1 MPSCIIHSF
10 LFKKQ
15 EKQPYF
21 QERGSSMK
29 IKTWENGLRVF
40 YDCRPDSRSATVGIW
55 VASGSENENDSNN
68 GISHFIEHIL
78 FKGSKSRTGLEIA
91 EGMDEIGASY
101 NAYTT
106 KEYTY
111 FYVKALDYQL
121 IKATDLLFDLFKNPR
136 LDENDIETEKGV
148 ILEEI
153 AMCEDDPSEKCF
165 DVSEKGIYEGSG
177 LAYEILGTRETV
189 SAMKKEDFLEYMNTY
204 YVPER
209 TVIGVSGNF
218 TEEEIEEKI
227 NEYFGG
233 NKNTGNPIKTVKAPF
248 SPDVRTLHKDVEQ
261 THILMTFKGI
271 PIEHRDLYPLQICSF
286 ILGIGPS
293 SMLGRRIREE
303 LGLVYGIESF
313 LVRFAGG
320 GTVEISMSL
329 APASEEKAIRE
340 ALKIV
345 SALEETV
352 TERQVTIAKE
362 KLASGFIMSREQ
374 PQSRFSA
381 TGYNI
386 LLLGKEITDDEIIES
401 VRSVT
406 LDDVKRVAR
415 EYFDISEMS
424 FTAVGKVSEKEKYQK
439 IISEFKKEGE

>member
-1 MPSCIIHSF
+1 
-10 LFKKQ
+10 
-15 EKQPYF
+15 
-21 QERGSSMK
+21 MK
-29 IKTWENGLRVF
+29 IKTHENGLRVF

-55 VASGSENENDSNN
+55 VASGSENENDRNN

-78 FKGSKSRTGLEIA
+78 FKGSKNRTGFEIA

-136 LDENDIETEKGV
+136 LDEIDIETEKGV

-165 DVSEKGIYEGSG
+165 DVAEKGIYEGSG
-177 LAYEILGTRETV
+177 LAYEILGTKETV
-189 SAMKKEDFLEYMNTY
+189 SDMKKEDFLSYMSTY

-218 TEEEIEEKI
+218 NEDEIDEKI
-227 NEYFGG
+227 KEYFSTDA
-233 NKNTGNPIKTVKAPF
+233 NTGNPIKTEKAPF
-248 SPDVRTLHKDVEQ
+248 TPAVRTLYKEVEQ
-261 THILMTFKGI
+261 THILMSFKGI
-271 PIEHRDLYPLQICSF
+271 PVEHRDLYPLQICSF
-286 ILGIGPS
+286 ILGLGPS

-320 GTVEISMSL
+320 GTIEVSMSL
-329 APASEEKAIRE
+329 APSSEERAIRE
-340 ALKIV
+340 SLKII
-345 SALEETV
+345 SELKESL

-381 TGYNI
+381 TGYNM
-386 LLLGKEITDDEIIES
+386 LLLNKEITDDEIIEA
-401 VRSVT
+401 VRNVT
-406 LDDVKRVAR
+406 FEDVKRVAR
-415 EYFDISEMS
+415 EYFRISEMS
-424 FTAVGKVSEKEKYQK
+424 FTAVGKVSEKKKYER
-439 IISEFKKEGE
+439 IISEFIKEGE

>member
-1 MPSCIIHSF
+1 
-10 LFKKQ
+10 
-15 EKQPYF
+15 
-21 QERGSSMK
+21 MK
-29 IKTWENGLRVF
+29 IKTHENGLRVF

-55 VASGSENENDSNN
+55 VASGSENENDRNN

-78 FKGSKSRTGLEIA
+78 FKGSKNRTGFEIA

-121 IKATDLLFDLFKNPR
+121 LKATDLLFDLFKNPR

-165 DVSEKGIYEGSG
+165 DVAEKGIYEGSG
-177 LAYEILGTRETV
+177 LAYEILGTKETV
-189 SAMKKEDFLEYMNTY
+189 SGMKKEDFLSYMGTY

-209 TVIGVSGNF
+209 IVIGVSGNF
-218 TEEEIEEKI
+218 NEEEIDKKI
-227 NEYFGG
+227 NEYFGEDI
-233 NKNTGNPIKTVKAPF
+233 NTGNPIKTAQEPF
-248 SPDVRTLHKDVEQ
+248 SAAVRTLHKDVEQ
-261 THILMTFKGI
+261 THILMSFKGI
-271 PIEHRDLYPLQICSF
+271 PIQHRDLYPLQICSF
-286 ILGIGPS
+286 ILGLGPS
-293 SMLGRRIREE
+293 SKLGRRIREE
-303 LGLVYGIESF
+303 LGLVYGIEAF

-320 GTVEISMSL
+320 GTIEISMSL
-329 APASEEKAIRE
+329 APSSEEKAIRE
-340 ALKIV
+340 SLKIIAELKD
-345 SALEETV
+345 SL

-362 KLASGFIMSREQ
+362 KLASSFIMSREQ

-381 TGYNI
+381 TGYNM
-386 LLLGKEITDDEIIES
+386 LMLNREITDDEIIEA
-401 VRSVT
+401 VRGVT
-406 LDDVKRVAR
+406 FEDVKRVTA

-424 FTAVGKVSEKEKYQK
+424 FTAVGKVSEKDKYEK
-439 IISEFKKEGE
+439 IISEFIKEGE

>member
-1 MPSCIIHSF
+1 
-10 LFKKQ
+10 
-15 EKQPYF
+15 
-21 QERGSSMK
+21 MK
-29 IKTWENGLRVF
+29 IKTYESGLRVF

-55 VASGSENENDSNN
+55 VASGSKNENESNN

-78 FKGSKSRTGLEIA
+78 FKGSKKRTGFEIA

-136 LDENDIETEKGV
+136 LDESDIETEKGV

-165 DVSEKGIYEGSG
+165 DVNERGIYEGSG
-177 LAYEILGTRETV
+177 LAYEILGTKETV
-189 SAMKKEDFLEYMNTY
+189 SNMKKEDFLSYMNTY

-218 TEEEIEEKI
+218 KEEEIEEKI
-227 NEYFGG
+227 REYFGSD
-233 NKNTGNPIKTVKAPF
+233 KNTGNPIKTEEEPF
-248 SPDVRTLHKDVEQ
+248 TPDIRTLTKDVEQ

-271 PIEHRDLYPLQICSF
+271 PIQHKDLYPLQICSF
-286 ILGIGPS
+286 VLGLGPS

-320 GTVEISMSL
+320 GTIEISMSL

-340 ALKIV
+340 SLEIISNLKD
-345 SALEETV
+345 SL
-352 TERQVTIAKE
+352 TERQITIAKE
-362 KLASGFIMSREQ
+362 KLAASFIMSREQ
-374 PQSRFSA
+374 PQSKFSA
-381 TGYNI
+381 TGYNM
-386 LLLGKEITDDEIIES
+386 LLLNKEITDDEIIEA

-406 LDDVKRVAR
+406 LEDVKRVAE
-415 EYFDISEMS
+415 EYFDISKMS
-424 FTAVGKVSEKEKYQK
+424 FTAVGKVFEKEKYRK
-439 IISEFKKEGE
+439 IISEFIKEGESNESYI

>member
-1 MPSCIIHSF
+1 ME
-10 LFKKQ
+10 KKT
-15 EKQPYF
+15 YD
-21 QERGSSMK
+21 
-29 IKTWENGLRVF
+29 NGLRVF
-40 YDCRPDSRSATVGIW
+40 FDERPDSRSATVGIW
-55 VASGSENENDSNN
+55 VASGSKNETDKNN

-78 FKGSKSRTGLEIA
+78 FKGSKSRTGFEIA

-165 DVSEKGIYEGSG
+165 DVAEKGIYEGSG
-177 LAYEILGTRETV
+177 LAYEILGTRESV
-189 SAMKKEDFLEYMNTY
+189 SGMKKEDFVSYMSTY

-218 TEEEIEEKI
+218 KREEIEEKI
-227 NEYFGG
+227 REYFGG
-233 NKNTGNPIKTVKAPF
+233 DKNTANLIETVAEPF
-248 SPDVRTLHKDVEQ
+248 TPDIRTLTKDVEQ
-261 THILMTFKGI
+261 THILMSFRGI
-271 PIEHRDLYPLQICSF
+271 PVQHEDLYPLQICAF
-286 ILGIGPS
+286 VLGLGPS

-303 LGLVYGIESF
+303 LGLVYSIEAF

-320 GTVEISMSL
+320 GTIEISMSL
-329 APASEEKAIRE
+329 APSSEEKAIRE
-340 ALKIV
+340 ALNIV
-345 SALEETV
+345 KNLKSSL
-352 TERQVTIAKE
+352 TERQIRIAKE
-362 KLASGFIMSREQ
+362 KLAASFIMSREQ
-374 PQSRFSA
+374 PQSKFSA
-381 TGYNI
+381 TGYNM
-386 LLLGKEITDDEIIES
+386 LLLGKEITDDEIIEA

-406 LDDVKRVAR
+406 LEDVKRVA
-415 EYFDISEMS
+415 EKYFDISEMS
-424 FTAVGKVSEKEKYQK
+424 FTAVGKVSEKEKYQR
-439 IISEFKKEGE
+439 IISELI

>member
-1 MPSCIIHSF
+1 
-10 LFKKQ
+10 
-15 EKQPYF
+15 
-21 QERGSSMK
+21 MK
-29 IKTWENGLRVF
+29 IKTCENGLRVF

-55 VASGSENENDSNN
+55 VASGSKNENDRNN

-78 FKGSKSRTGLEIA
+78 FKGSKSRTGFEIA

-121 IKATDLLFDLFKNPR
+121 MKAADLLFDLFKNPR
-136 LDENDIETEKGV
+136 LDEKDIETEKGV

-165 DVSEKGIYEGSG
+165 DVNEKGIYEGSG
-177 LAYEILGTRETV
+177 LAYEILGTGETV
-189 SAMKKEDFLEYMNTY
+189 SAMKKEDFLSYMSTY

-218 TEEEIEEKI
+218 REEEIEEKI
-227 NEYFGG
+227 NEYFASD
-233 NKNTGNPIKTVKAPF
+233 KNTGNPTKTQEEPF
-248 SPDVRTLHKDVEQ
+248 TPAVRTLTKDVEQ
-261 THILMTFKGI
+261 THILMTFRGI
-271 PIEHRDLYPLQICSF
+271 PIEHKDLYPLQICSF
-286 ILGIGPS
+286 VLGLGPS
-293 SMLGRRIREE
+293 SLLGRRIREE

-320 GTVEISMSL
+320 GTIEISMSL
-329 APASEEKAIRE
+329 VPSSEEKAIRE
-340 ALKIV
+340 SLKII
-345 SALEETV
+345 SALEESL
-352 TERQVTIAKE
+352 TERQITIAKE
-362 KLASGFIMSREQ
+362 KLASSFIMSREH

-381 TGYNI
+381 TGYNM
-386 LLLGKEITDDEIIES
+386 LLLNKEITDDEIIES

-406 LDDVKRVAR
+406 LDDVKRVAK
-415 EYFDISEMS
+415 EYFNIFSMS
-424 FTAVGKVSEKEKYQK
+424 FTAVGKVSPKEKYEK
-439 IISEFKKEGE
+439 IISEFIKEGE

>member
-1 MPSCIIHSF
+1 
-10 LFKKQ
+10 
-15 EKQPYF
+15 
-21 QERGSSMK
+21 MK
-29 IKTWENGLRVF
+29 IKTYENGLRAF

-55 VASGSENENDSNN
+55 VASGSKNEHDRNN

-78 FKGSKSRTGLEIA
+78 FKGSKNRTGFEIA

-121 IKATDLLFDLFKNPR
+121 MKAADLLFDLFKNPR

-165 DVSEKGIYEGSG
+165 DVAEKGIYEGSG
-177 LAYEILGTRETV
+177 LAYEILGTKETV
-189 SAMKKEDFLEYMNTY
+189 SNMKKEDFLSYMNTY

-209 TVIGVSGNF
+209 TVIGISGNF
-218 TEEEIEEKI
+218 KEEEIEEKI
-227 NEYFGG
+227 KEYFGED
-233 NKNTGNPIKTVKAPF
+233 KNTANPIKTEEESF
-248 SPDVRTLHKDVEQ
+248 TPDVRTLTKDVEQ
-261 THILMTFKGI
+261 THILMSFKGI
-271 PIEHRDLYPLQICSF
+271 PIEHKDLYPLQICSF
-286 ILGIGPS
+286 VLGLGPS

-320 GTVEISMSL
+320 GTIEISMSL
-329 APASEEKAIRE
+329 APSSEEKAIRE
-340 ALKIV
+340 SLKII
-345 SALEETV
+345 SELEKTL

-362 KLASGFIMSREQ
+362 KLASSFIMSREQ

-381 TGYNI
+381 TGYNM
-386 LLLGKEITDDEIIES
+386 LLLGKEITDDEIIDA

-406 LDDVKRVAR
+406 LEDVKRVAK
-415 EYFDISEMS
+415 EYFNISEMS
-424 FTAVGKVSEKEKYQK
+424 FTAVGKVSEKEKYRK
-439 IISEFKKEGE
+439 IISEFIKEGE

>member
-1 MPSCIIHSF
+1 
-10 LFKKQ
+10 
-15 EKQPYF
+15 
-21 QERGSSMK
+21 MK
-29 IKTWENGLRVF
+29 IKTYENGLRVF

-55 VASGSENENDSNN
+55 VASGSENENDRNN

-78 FKGSKSRTGLEIA
+78 FKGSKNRTGFEIA

-136 LDENDIETEKGV
+136 LDEIDIETEKGV

-177 LAYEILGTRETV
+177 LAYEILGTKETV
-189 SAMKKEDFLEYMNTY
+189 SDMKKEDFLSYMSTY

-218 TEEEIEEKI
+218 NEDEIEEKI
-227 NEYFGG
+227 KEYFSSDA
-233 NKNTGNPIKTVKAPF
+233 NTGNPIKTEKAPF
-248 SPDVRTLHKDVEQ
+248 TPAVRILYKEVEQ
-261 THILMTFKGI
+261 THILMSFKGI
-271 PIEHRDLYPLQICSF
+271 PVEHRDLYPLQICSF
-286 ILGIGPS
+286 ILGLGPS

-320 GTVEISMSL
+320 GTIEISMSL
-329 APASEEKAIRE
+329 APSSEEKAIRE
-340 ALKIV
+340 SLKIIAELKD
-345 SALEETV
+345 SL

-362 KLASGFIMSREQ
+362 KLASSFIMSREQ
-374 PQSRFSA
+374 PQSRSSA
-381 TGYNI
+381 TGYNM
-386 LLLGKEITDDEIIES
+386 LMLNREITDDEIIEA
-401 VRSVT
+401 VRGVT
-406 LDDVKRVAR
+406 FEDVKRVTA

-424 FTAVGKVSEKEKYQK
+424 FTAVGKVSEKEKYEK
-439 IISEFKKEGE
+439 IISEFIKEGE

>member
-1 MPSCIIHSF
+1 
-10 LFKKQ
+10 
-15 EKQPYF
+15 
-21 QERGSSMK
+21 MK
-29 IKTWENGLRVF
+29 IKTHENGLRVF

-55 VASGSENENDSNN
+55 VASGSENENDRNN

-78 FKGSKSRTGLEIA
+78 FKGSKNRTGFEIA

-121 IKATDLLFDLFKNPR
+121 LKATDLLFDLFKNPR
-136 LDENDIETEKGV
+136 LDEKDIETEKGV

-165 DVSEKGIYEGSG
+165 DVAEKGIYEGSG
-177 LAYEILGTRETV
+177 LAYEILGTKETV
-189 SAMKKEDFLEYMNTY
+189 SDMKKEDFLSYMSTY

-218 TEEEIEEKI
+218 NEDEIEEKI
-227 NEYFGG
+227 KEYFSSDA
-233 NKNTGNPIKTVKAPF
+233 NTGNPIKTEKAPF
-248 SPDVRTLHKDVEQ
+248 TPAVRTLYKEVEQ
-261 THILMTFKGI
+261 THILMSFKGI
-271 PIEHRDLYPLQICSF
+271 PVEHRDLYPLQICCF
-286 ILGIGPS
+286 ILGLGPS

-320 GTVEISMSL
+320 GTIEVSMSL
-329 APASEEKAIRE
+329 APSSEERAIRE
-340 ALKIV
+340 SLKII
-345 SALEETV
+345 SELKESL

-362 KLASGFIMSREQ
+362 KLASSFIMSREQ

-381 TGYNI
+381 TGYNM
-386 LLLGKEITDDEIIES
+386 LLLNKEITDDEIIEA
-401 VRSVT
+401 VRNVT
-406 LDDVKRVAR
+406 FEDVKRVAR
-415 EYFDISEMS
+415 EYFRISEMS
-424 FTAVGKVSEKEKYQK
+424 FTAVGKVSEKKKYER
-439 IISEFKKEGE
+439 IISEFIKEGE

>member
-1 MPSCIIHSF
+1 MNITT
-10 LFKKQ
+10 
-15 EKQPYF
+15 
-21 QERGSSMK
+21 R
-29 IKTWENGLRVF
+29 ENGLRVF
-40 YDCRPDSRSATVGIW
+40 YDQRPDSRSATVGIW
-55 VASGSENENDSNN
+55 VASGTKNENDRNN

-78 FKGSKSRTGLEIA
+78 FKGSKSRTGFEIA

-165 DVSEKGIYEGSG
+165 DVAEKGIYEGNG
-177 LAYEILGTRETV
+177 LAYEILGTKETV
-189 SAMKKEDFLEYMNTY
+189 SKMKKEDFISYINTY

-218 TEEEIEEKI
+218 NREEIDGKI
-227 NEYFGG
+227 DEYFGRD
-233 NKNTGNPIKTVKAPF
+233 KNTSNPIKTEKAPYV
-248 SPDVRTLHKDVEQ
+248 PDVRTLHKDVEQ
-261 THILMTFKGI
+261 THILMSFKGI
-271 PIEHRDLYPLQICSF
+271 PIQHKDLYPLQICSF
-286 ILGIGPS
+286 ILGLGPS

-320 GTVEISMSL
+320 GTIEVSMSL
-329 APASEEKAIRE
+329 APSSEEKAIRE
-340 ALKIV
+340 SLKII
-345 SALEETV
+345 AELENSL

-362 KLASGFIMSREQ
+362 KLAASFIMSREQ
-374 PQSRFSA
+374 PQSKFSA
-381 TGYNI
+381 TGYNM
-386 LLLGKEITDDEIIES
+386 LLLNKEITDDEIIEA

-406 LDDVKRVAR
+406 LDDVKRVAKG
-415 EYFDISEMS
+415 YFNISEMS
-424 FTAVGKVSEKEKYQK
+424 FTAVGKVSEKEKYRK
-439 IISEFKKEGE
+439 IISEFIKEGE

>member
-1 MPSCIIHSF
+1 MNITT
-10 LFKKQ
+10 K
-15 EKQPYF
+15 
-21 QERGSSMK
+21 
-29 IKTWENGLRVF
+29 ENGLRVF
-40 YDCRPDSRSATVGIW
+40 YDQRPDSRSATVGIW
-55 VASGSENENDSNN
+55 VASGSENENAGNN

-78 FKGSKSRTGLEIA
+78 FKGSKSRTGFEIA

-121 IKATDLLFDLFKNPR
+121 IKATELLFDLFKNPR

-165 DVSEKGIYEGSG
+165 DVAEKGIYEGSG
-177 LAYEILGTRETV
+177 LAYEILGTKETV
-189 SAMKKEDFLEYMNTY
+189 SKMKKEDFLSYMSTY

-218 TEEEIEEKI
+218 NREEIDGKI
-227 NEYFGG
+227 AEYFGAD
-233 NKNTGNPIKTVKAPF
+233 KNTGNPIKTEKAPF
-248 SPDVRTLHKDVEQ
+248 TPDVRTLTKDVEQ
-261 THILMTFKGI
+261 THILMSFKGI
-271 PIEHRDLYPLQICSF
+271 PIQHRDLYPLQICSF
-286 ILGIGPS
+286 ILGLGPS

-303 LGLVYGIESF
+303 LGLVYGIETF

-320 GTVEISMSL
+320 GTIEISMSL

-340 ALKIV
+340 SLKII
-345 SALEETV
+345 SALESSV

-362 KLASGFIMSREQ
+362 KLAASFIMSREQ

-381 TGYNI
+381 TGYNM
-386 LLLGKEITDDEIIES
+386 LLLNKEITDDEIIEA

-406 LDDVKRVAR
+406 TQDVKRVAR

-439 IISEFKKEGE
+439 IISDFIKEGE

>member
-1 MPSCIIHSF
+1 
-10 LFKKQ
+10 
-15 EKQPYF
+15 
-21 QERGSSMK
+21 MK
-29 IKTWENGLRVF
+29 IKTCENGLRVF

-55 VASGSENENDSNN
+55 VASGSKNENDRNN

-78 FKGSKSRTGLEIA
+78 FKGSKKRTGFEIA

-165 DVSEKGIYEGSG
+165 DVNEGGIYEGSG
-177 LAYEILGTRETV
+177 LAYEILGTKETV
-189 SAMKKEDFLEYMNTY
+189 SGMKKEDFLSYMSTY

-218 TEEEIEEKI
+218 REEEIEEKI
-227 NEYFGG
+227 KEYFGAD
-233 NKNTGNPIKTVKAPF
+233 KNTGNAIKTEKEPF
-248 SPDVRTLHKDVEQ
+248 TPAVRTLTKDVEQ

-286 ILGIGPS
+286 VLGVGPS

-320 GTVEISMSL
+320 GTIELSMSL
-329 APASEEKAIRE
+329 APASEEKAIKECLGIIKNLKE
-340 ALKIV
+340 AL
-345 SALEETV
+345 
-352 TERQVTIAKE
+352 TERQITIAKE
-362 KLASGFIMSREQ
+362 KLAASFIMSREN

-381 TGYNI
+381 TGYNM
-386 LLLGKEITDDEIIES
+386 LLLNKEITDDEIIEA
-401 VRSVT
+401 VRNVT
-406 LDDVKRVAR
+406 LGDVKRVAG
-415 EYFDISEMS
+415 EYFGISGMS
-424 FTAVGKVSEKEKYQK
+424 FTAVGKVSEKEKYEK
-439 IISEFKKEGE
+439 IISEFIKEGE

>member
-1 MPSCIIHSF
+1 MNIIT
-10 LFKKQ
+10 K
-15 EKQPYF
+15 
-21 QERGSSMK
+21 
-29 IKTWENGLRVF
+29 ENGLRIF
-40 YDCRPDSRSATVGIW
+40 YDQRPDSRSATVGIW
-55 VASGSENENDSNN
+55 VASGSENENESNN

-78 FKGSKSRTGLEIA
+78 FKGSKSRTGFEIA

-121 IKATDLLFDLFKNPR
+121 IKAADLLFDLFKNPR

-165 DVSEKGIYEGSG
+165 DVAEKGIYEGNG
-177 LAYEILGTRETV
+177 LAFEILGTGETV
-189 SAMKKEDFLEYMNTY
+189 SKMKKEDFLSYIGAY

-218 TEEEIEEKI
+218 DREEIDVKI
-227 NEYFGG
+227 AEYFDGDR
-233 NKNTGNPIKTVKAPF
+233 NTSNPIKVNKAPF
-248 SPDVRTLHKDVEQ
+248 TPDVRTLTKDVEQ
-261 THILMTFKGI
+261 THILMSFKGI
-271 PIEHRDLYPLQICSF
+271 PAQHEDLYPLQICSF
-286 ILGIGPS
+286 ILGLGPS

-320 GTVEISMSL
+320 GTIEISMSL

-340 ALKIV
+340 SLKIIAKLAD
-345 SALEETV
+345 SV

-362 KLASGFIMSREQ
+362 KLAASFIMSREQ
-374 PQSRFSA
+374 PQSKFSA
-381 TGYNI
+381 TGYN
-386 LLLGKEITDDEIIES
+386 LLLLNREITDDEIIEA

-415 EYFDISEMS
+415 EYFKIPEMS
-424 FTAVGKVSEKEKYQK
+424 FTAVGKVSEKEKYRK
-439 IISEFKKEGE
+439 IISEFVKEGE

>member
-1 MPSCIIHSF
+1 
-10 LFKKQ
+10 
-15 EKQPYF
+15 
-21 QERGSSMK
+21 MK
-29 IKTWENGLRVF
+29 IKTHENGLRVF

-55 VASGSENENDSNN
+55 VASGSENENDRNN

-78 FKGSKSRTGLEIA
+78 FKGSKNRTGFEIA

-121 IKATDLLFDLFKNPR
+121 IKATDLLFDLFRNPR
-136 LDENDIETEKGV
+136 LDEKDIETEKGV

-165 DVSEKGIYEGSG
+165 DVAEKGIYEGSG
-177 LAYEILGTRETV
+177 LAYEILGTKETV
-189 SAMKKEDFLEYMNTY
+189 SDMKKEDFLSYMSTY

-218 TEEEIEEKI
+218 NEDEIDEKI
-227 NEYFGG
+227 KEYFSTDA
-233 NKNTGNPIKTVKAPF
+233 NTGNPIKTEKAPF
-248 SPDVRTLHKDVEQ
+248 TPAVRTLYKEVEQ
-261 THILMTFKGI
+261 THILMSFKGI
-271 PIEHRDLYPLQICSF
+271 PVEHRDLYPLQICSF
-286 ILGIGPS
+286 ILGLGPS

-320 GTVEISMSL
+320 GTIEVSMSL
-329 APASEEKAIRE
+329 APSSEERAIRE
-340 ALKIV
+340 SLKII
-345 SALEETV
+345 SELKESL

-381 TGYNI
+381 TGYNM
-386 LLLGKEITDDEIIES
+386 LLLNKEITDDEIIEA
-401 VRSVT
+401 VRNVT
-406 LDDVKRVAR
+406 FEDVKRVAR
-415 EYFDISEMS
+415 EYFRIPEMS
-424 FTAVGKVSEKEKYQK
+424 FTAVGKVSEKKKYER
-439 IISEFKKEGE
+439 IISEFIKEGE

>member
-1 MPSCIIHSF
+1 
-10 LFKKQ
+10 
-15 EKQPYF
+15 
-21 QERGSSMK
+21 MK
-29 IKTWENGLRVF
+29 IRTYENGLRVF
-40 YDCRPDSRSATVGIW
+40 YDFRPDSRSATVGIW
-55 VASGSENENDSNN
+55 VASGSKNENDRNN

-78 FKGSKSRTGLEIA
+78 FKGSTNRTGFEIA

-165 DVSEKGIYEGSG
+165 DVAEKGIYEGSG
-177 LAYEILGTRETV
+177 LAYEILGTKDTV
-189 SAMKKEDFLEYMNTY
+189 SNMKKEDFLSYMNTY

-218 TEEEIEEKI
+218 KQEEIEEKI
-227 NEYFGG
+227 TEYFG
-233 NKNTGNPIKTVKAPF
+233 KDKKTGNPIKTEEEPF
-248 SPDVRTLHKDVEQ
+248 SPDIRTLEKDVEQ
-261 THILMTFKGI
+261 THILMSFKGI
-271 PIEHRDLYPLQICSF
+271 PTRHKDLYPLQICSF
-286 ILGIGPS
+286 VLGLGPS

-303 LGLVYGIESF
+303 LGLVYSIESF

-340 ALKIV
+340 SLGII
-345 SALEETV
+345 SCLEKSV
-352 TERQVTIAKE
+352 TERQITIAKE
-362 KLASGFIMSREQ
+362 KLAASFIMSREQ
-374 PQSRFSA
+374 PQSKFSA
-381 TGYNI
+381 TGYNMLI
-386 LLLGKEITDDEIIES
+386 LNEEITDDEIIEA
-401 VRSVT
+401 VKSVT
-406 LDDVKRVAR
+406 YEDVIRVAR
-415 EYFDISEMS
+415 EYFDISKMS
-424 FTAVGKVSEKEKYQK
+424 FTAVGKVSPKERYRK
-439 IISEFKKEGE
+439 IISEFIKEGK

>member
-1 MPSCIIHSF
+1 
-10 LFKKQ
+10 
-15 EKQPYF
+15 
-21 QERGSSMK
+21 MK
-29 IKTWENGLRVF
+29 IKTCENGLRVF

-55 VASGSENENDSNN
+55 VASGSKNENDRNN

-78 FKGSKSRTGLEIA
+78 FKGSKSRTGFEIA
-91 EGMDEIGASY
+91 ESMDEIGAIY

-121 IKATDLLFDLFKNPR
+121 IKAADLLFDLFKNPR

-165 DVSEKGIYEGSG
+165 DVNEKGIYKGSG
-177 LAYEILGTRETV
+177 LAYEILGTKETV
-189 SAMKKEDFLEYMNTY
+189 SAMKKEDFLSYMSTY

-218 TEEEIEEKI
+218 KQEEIEEKI
-227 NEYFGG
+227 KKYFGSD
-233 NKNTGNPIKTVKAPF
+233 KNTGNPIKTQKEPF
-248 SPDVRTLHKDVEQ
+248 TPAVRTLTKDVEQ
-261 THILMTFKGI
+261 THILMTFRGI
-271 PIEHRDLYPLQICSF
+271 PIEHKDLYPLQICSF
-286 ILGIGPS
+286 VLGLGPS

-320 GTVEISMSL
+320 GTIEISMSL
-329 APASEEKAIRE
+329 APASEEKAVRE
-340 ALKIV
+340 CLGIIKN
-345 SALEETV
+345 LESSL
-352 TERQVTIAKE
+352 TERQITIAKE
-362 KLASGFIMSREQ
+362 KLASSFIMSREN
-374 PQSRFSA
+374 PQSKFSA
-381 TGYNI
+381 TGYNM
-386 LLLGKEITDDEIIES
+386 LLLNKEITDDEIIEA
-401 VRSVT
+401 VRGVT

-415 EYFDISEMS
+415 EYFNISEMS
-424 FTAVGKVSEKEKYQK
+424 FTAVGKVSPKEKYKK
-439 IISEFKKEGE
+439 IISEFIKEGE

>member
-1 MPSCIIHSF
+1 
-10 LFKKQ
+10 
-15 EKQPYF
+15 
-21 QERGSSMK
+21 MK
-29 IKTWENGLRVF
+29 NKVYKNGLRVF

-55 VASGSENENDSNN
+55 VASGSKNENDRNN

-78 FKGSKSRTGLEIA
+78 FKGSKNRTGFEIA

-121 IKATDLLFDLFKNPR
+121 MKATDLLFDLFKNPR

-165 DVSEKGIYEGSG
+165 DVAENGIYEGSG
-177 LAYEILGTRETV
+177 LAYEILGTKETV
-189 SAMKKEDFLEYMNTY
+189 SNMKKEDFLSYMDTY

-218 TEEEIEEKI
+218 KEEEIEEKI
-227 NEYFGG
+227 QEYFGAE
-233 NKNTGNPIKTVKAPF
+233 KNTDNPIKTEKEPF
-248 SPDVRTLHKDVEQ
+248 TPDVRTLTKDVEQ
-261 THILMTFKGI
+261 THILMSFKGI
-271 PIEHRDLYPLQICSF
+271 PVEHKDLYPLQICSF
-286 ILGIGPS
+286 VLGLGPS

-320 GTVEISMSL
+320 GTIEISMSL
-329 APASEEKAIRE
+329 APSSEEKAIRE
-340 ALKIV
+340 SLKII
-345 SALEETV
+345 SSLEKSL

-362 KLASGFIMSREQ
+362 KLASSFIMSREQ
-374 PQSRFSA
+374 PQSKFSA
-381 TGYNI
+381 TGYNM
-386 LLLGKEITDDEIIES
+386 LLLGKEITDDEIIEA

-415 EYFDISEMS
+415 EYFRISEMS
-424 FTAVGKVSEKEKYQK
+424 FTAVGKVSENEKYK
-439 IISEFKKEGE
+439 RIISEFIKEGE